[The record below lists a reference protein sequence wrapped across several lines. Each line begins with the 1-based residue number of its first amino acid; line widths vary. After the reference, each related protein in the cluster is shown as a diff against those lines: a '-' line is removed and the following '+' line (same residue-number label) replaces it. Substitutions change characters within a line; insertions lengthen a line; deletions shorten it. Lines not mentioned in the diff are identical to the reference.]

1 MTTNQQLSTFAIT
14 SQKKP
19 HHPSDNKTCMVLM
32 IAFIFS
38 IPYAAALN
46 AALLEENN
54 LKVSLAWIGKAFAVI
69 WIGYD
74 LSKLKEKT
82 KFHVIFT
89 IAAKAIPAI
98 LALIGLKFS

>member
-1 MTTNQQLSTFAIT
+1 
-14 SQKKP
+14 
-19 HHPSDNKTCMVLM
+19 M

-54 LKVSLAWIGKAFAVI
+54 LKVSLAWIGIAFAVI

-74 LSKLKEKT
+74 LSKLKRKN
-82 KFHVIFT
+82 
-89 IAAKAIPAI
+89 
-98 LALIGLKFS
+98 